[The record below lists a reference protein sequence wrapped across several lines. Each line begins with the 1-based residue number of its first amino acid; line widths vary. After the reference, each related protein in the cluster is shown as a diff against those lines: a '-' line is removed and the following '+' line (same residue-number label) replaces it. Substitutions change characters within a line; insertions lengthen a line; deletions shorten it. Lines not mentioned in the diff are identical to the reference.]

1 MTPAATDL
9 DLLMVHADDHTP
21 VLRDGLDAATAKGHP
36 GEPTSPRQ
44 FWDEGGDPNDLALQR
59 WGVIAPRG
67 PEGDR
72 LLALIAPLIAHRQ
85 DQQHA
90 PIQIYRVPPQM
101 TQDEAMRWRK
111 REFDDGADLNIDIPR
126 YQLILGDLDQVPLA
140 LQQVQQSDGH
150 VGRLAFTRDDDY
162 AAYVD
167 KLLRWEKLSSGT
179 ADADSL
185 FFTVH
190 DGTAATA
197 AGHRALVAP
206 GVELL
211 RRRHA
216 AGQYPAR
223 DILELGDPNAPSPDE
238 LLARAATSSPGVL
251 FSLSHGEGA
260 PRGGWHTP
268 EEQRRRQGAMSFG
281 RAGQLTGDEL
291 RDHSFMPGGV
301 WFMLA
306 CYGAGTPS
314 TSAYKHWLAQLAAA
328 GQFRGK
334 PEAVLAGL
342 PGPRDRPFIA
352 ALPQAVLASSNGPLA
367 FIGHV
372 DLAWTYGFQELDDG
386 AHSRPARYM
395 GITRSLHK
403 RDRTG
408 VALRELLRYFD
419 QTNLELTGILD
430 REAAERSAGRP
441 VQPDVVRQGHLWML
455 RQDLAAYILLG
466 DPAVRLP
473 GQAAAQ
479 QSDHGEH
486 IEPSIDVT
494 DIRSVDIPTVDIPTV
509 DIPTTV
515 DSTASSELDAAPPA
529 DIVATDTPAPD
540 LEDAV
545 LQCILAE
552 RTIAAAAARVGRS
565 RADLERLAAAYRE
578 HGASALGT

>member
-9 DLLMVHADDHTP
+9 DLLMVHADDHAP
-21 VLRDGLDAATAKGHP
+21 VIHEGLDAATAQGRHP
-36 GEPTSPRQ
+36 GEPTSARQ

-72 LLALIAPLIAHRQ
+72 LLALVAPLIAHRQ

-111 REFDDGADLNIDIPR
+111 REFDDGADLNIEVPR

-150 VGRLAFTRDDDY
+150 VGRLAFTREEDY

-197 AGHRALVAP
+197 AGHHALIAP

-223 DILELGDPNAPSPDE
+223 DILELGDPNAPSPDD

-281 RAGQLTGDEL
+281 RAGQLTGDDL
-291 RDHSFMPGGV
+291 RDRPFMPGGV

-352 ALPQAVLASSNGPLA
+352 ALPQAALASSNGPLA

-408 VALRELLRYFD
+408 VALRELLRHFD
-419 QTNLELTGILD
+419 QTNLELTGLLD
-430 REAAERSAGRP
+430 REAADRSAGRP

-473 GQAAAQ
+473 GHAAAQ

-494 DIRSVDIPTVDIPTV
+494 DIRSVDITTVDIPTV
-509 DIPTTV
+509 DIPATV
-515 DSTASSELDAAPPA
+515 DSTESRNLDAAPPA
-529 DIVATDTPAPD
+529 VDTTD

-552 RTIAAAAARVGRS
+552 RSITAAAARVGRS
-565 RADLERLAAAYRE
+565 RAELERLAAAYRL
-578 HGASALGT
+578 HGAAALT

>member
-9 DLLMVHADDHTP
+9 DLLMVHADDHAP
-21 VLRDGLDAATAKGHP
+21 VIHEGLDAATAQGRHP

-72 LLALIAPLIAHRQ
+72 LLALIEPLIAHRQ

-90 PIQIYRVPPQM
+90 PIKIYRVPPQM

-111 REFDDGADLNIDIPR
+111 REFDDGADLNIEVPR

-140 LQQVQQSDGH
+140 LQQVQQSDGY
-150 VGRLAFTRDDDY
+150 VGRLAFTREDDY

-197 AGHRALVAP
+197 AGHRALIAP

-211 RRRHA
+211 RRRQT

-223 DILELGDPNAPSPDE
+223 DILELGDLNAPSPDE
-238 LLARAATSSPGVL
+238 LLARAAASSPGVL

-291 RDHSFMPGGV
+291 QGRSFMPGGV

-352 ALPQAVLASSNGPLA
+352 ALPQAALANSNGPLA

-430 REAAERSAGRP
+430 REAADRSA
-441 VQPDVVRQGHLWML
+441 QPDLIRQGHLWML

-473 GQAAAQ
+473 GHAAAQ
-479 QSDHGEH
+479 PNERVAP
-486 IEPSIDVT
+486 ERPRLT
-494 DIRSVDIPTVDIPTV
+494 DIRSVDISATDIPTV
-509 DIPTTV
+509 DIPA
-515 DSTASSELDAAPPA
+515 TADPTESRNLDATPPA
-529 DIVATDTPAPD
+529 DIAATD

-545 LQCILAE
+545 LQYILAE
-552 RTIAAAAARVGRS
+552 RTITAAAARVGRS
-565 RADLERLAAAYRE
+565 RAELERLAAAYRQ
-578 HGASALGT
+578 HGAAALT